1 MSALAPTVEA
11 FFTERL
17 LHQLQAS
24 PRTIAAYRDTLRLL
38 LGFAAERTGKPP
50 SELGFDDLD
59 ADLVTDFLTHLERQ
73 RHNSIR
79 TRNARLAA
87 IRSLF
92 RFAALRHPEHAG
104 QIQRVL
110 AIPAKRHQR
119 GMVSYL
125 AGEEIDALLDAP
137 DRSSWHGRRDHALLL
152 LAVQTGLRVSELT
165 ALTLADIE
173 LGRGAHVRVHGKGR
187 KERVTPLTRQ
197 TVAVLRVWL
206 RQHHGD
212 PGAALFPSRR
222 GTRLGV
228 DAVEWLVAK
237 HAATAARHC
246 KSLRNK
252 NITPHTLRHT
262 AAMQLLHAGVDT
274 SVIALWLG
282 HETPQSTQHYLHAD
296 LALKQRAL
304 DRTTPPNTRPGRY
317 RPPDALLTFLEEL

>member
-1 MSALAPTVEA
+1 
-11 FFTERL
+11 
-17 LHQLQAS
+17 
-24 PRTIAAYRDTLRLL
+24 
-38 LGFAAERTGKPP
+38 
-50 SELGFDDLD
+50 
-59 ADLVTDFLTHLERQ
+59 
-73 RHNSIR
+73 
-79 TRNARLAA
+79 
-87 IRSLF
+87 
-92 RFAALRHPEHAG
+92 
-104 QIQRVL
+104 VL
-110 AIPAKRHQR
+110 AIPAKRHR
-119 GMVSYL
+119 RRIVSYL
-125 AGEEIDALLDAP
+125 ASDEIDALLDAP
-137 DRSSWHGRRDHALLL
+137 DRSSWHGRRDHALLV

-212 PGAALFPSRR
+212 PGAALFPSRP
-222 GTRLGV
+222 GNRLSV
-228 DAVEWLVAK
+228 DAVEWLVTK
-237 HAATAARHC
+237 HAATAAQHC
-246 KSLRNK
+246 KSLHNK

>member
-1 MSALAPTVEA
+1 MSTFAPTVEA

-50 SELGFDDLD
+50 NQLDFDDLD
-59 ADLVTDFLTHLERQ
+59 ADLITAFLTHLEQQ
-73 RHNSIR
+73 RRNSIR

-104 QIQRVL
+104 LIQRVL

-119 GMVSYL
+119 GIVGFL
-125 AGEEIDALLDAP
+125 TTEEIDAVLHAP
-137 DRSSWHGRRDHALLL
+137 DRSSWHGRRDHALLA
-152 LAVQTGLRVSELT
+152 LAVQTGLRVGELT
-165 ALTLADIE
+165 ALTLADVE
-173 LGRGAHVRVHGKGR
+173 LGNGAHVRVHGKGR
-187 KERVTPLTRQ
+187 KDRVTPLTPH

-206 RQHHGD
+206 REHRGGPD
-212 PGAALFPSRR
+212 TPLFPARR
-222 GTRLGV
+222 GGRIGT

-237 HAATAARHC
+237 HATTAAQHC
-246 KSLRNK
+246 KSLRSK
-252 NITPHTLRHT
+252 NITPHTLRHS

-282 HETPQSTQHYLHAD
+282 HESPQSTQHYLHAD
-296 LALKQRAL
+296 LTLKQRAL
-304 DRTTPPNTRPGRY
+304 ARTAPPNTTPGRY
-317 RPPDALLTFLEEL
+317 RPPDALLAFLEGL

>member
-1 MSALAPTVEA
+1 MPCTPVGPESSRSTSRCVRDAPTLEA

-38 LGFAAERTGKPP
+38 LRFAAERTGKPP
-50 SELGFDDLD
+50 SELGFDDLG
-59 ADLVTDFLTHLERQ
+59 ADLIADFLTHLERH

-104 QIQRVL
+104 LIQRVL

-119 GMVSYL
+119 GIVSYL
-125 AGEEIDALLDAP
+125 TSDEIDALLDAP

-152 LAVQTGLRVSELT
+152 LAVKTGLRVSELT

-173 LGRGAHVRVHGKGR
+173 LGLGAHVLVHGKGR
-187 KERVTPLTRQ
+187 KERVTPLTRR

-206 RQHHGD
+206 REHHGD

-222 GTRLGV
+222 GNRLGI

-237 HAATAARHC
+237 HAATAARYC

-252 NITPHTLRHT
+252 NITPHTLRHS
-262 AAMQLLHAGVDT
+262 AAMQLLHGGVDT
-274 SVIALWLG
+274 SGIALWLG
-282 HETPQSTQHYLHAD
+282 HFSGVPTPSGCVPLSAD
-296 LALKQRAL
+296 
-304 DRTTPPNTRPGRY
+304 
-317 RPPDALLTFLEEL
+317 

>member
-92 RFAALRHPEHAG
+92 RFAALRHPDHAG

-119 GMVSYL
+119 GIVSYL
-125 AGEEIDALLDAP
+125 ASEELDALLDAP
-137 DRSSWHGRRDHALLL
+137 DRSSWHGRRDQALLV

-173 LGRGAHVRVHGKGR
+173 LGLAAIRSLFRF
-187 KERVTPLTRQ
+187 
-197 TVAVLRVWL
+197 
-206 RQHHGD
+206 
-212 PGAALFPSRR
+212 AALQHPEHAGQIQRVLAIPPKRHRR
-222 GTRLGV
+222 GRVLPHRRGNRRPAGRARPIQLARPPRPRPARTRRPNRAAGLRTDRADPRRHPARPRRPRRCTAYLELEISRAMPSAGLCRAAIRRTR
-228 DAVEWLVAK
+228 DALSSKGIWAWGRW
-237 HAATAARHC
+237 AARH
-246 KSLRNK
+246 N
-252 NITPHTLRHT
+252 
-262 AAMQLLHAGVDT
+262 
-274 SVIALWLG
+274 
-282 HETPQSTQHYLHAD
+282 
-296 LALKQRAL
+296 
-304 DRTTPPNTRPGRY
+304 PGG
-317 RPPDALLTFLEEL
+317 